1 MNTST
6 KILRSLVRALRRD
19 VRGAN
24 FVEYM
29 VLVALAVGA
38 VLAGAKTLGGAVKE
52 KTDSE
57 KGQISGISVP

>member
-1 MNTST
+1 MSSTNTV
-6 KILRSLVRALRRD
+6 LRSLVRALRRD

-38 VLAGAKTLGGAVKE
+38 VLAGAKTLGGAVQE
-52 KTDSE
+52 KANSE
-57 KGQISGISVP
+57 KGEISGIAVK